1 MRKHC
6 FFTLIELLV
15 VIAIIAILASMLL
28 PALNKARDAA
38 RRSVC
43 QDNLKSMGKAAAM
56 YTMDND
62 DILPSVNIGTTDN
75 NRFGPASWK
84 ARLASYLG
92 ITLGAM
98 DRAEPWQAKFS
109 QGVFHCPI
117 WRREMITLDTQPTW
131 RERLYMGGYGFA
143 WISNSLPNA
152 TYGLGL
158 QYHGE
163 VNFYRKI
170 TQVGKPTET
179 LMIADNNDGHIQSFS
194 LAALVHPPRTAEAPR
209 IPDRH
214 GAAFNVLWVDS
225 HVTLLKSD
233 VYAEGK
239 ASPIAPIG
247 TRMYYLYAG
256 MK

>member
-1 MRKHC
+1 MPKRE
-6 FFTLIELLV
+6 FTLIELLV

-98 DRAEPWQAKFS
+98 NRAEPWQAKFS

-117 WRREMITLDTQPTW
+117 WRREMITLDTQPNW
-131 RERLYMGGYGFA
+131 LERIYVGGYGF
-143 WISNSLPNA
+143 SYMGN
-152 TYGLGL
+152 TYGIGIQHEASGL
-158 QYHGE
+158 
-163 VNFYRKI
+163 VVYRKI

-179 LMIADNNDGHIQSFS
+179 LVIGDSNDGHIQS
-194 LAALVHPPRTAEAPR
+194 LPYAALLYPPRSAEAPR
-209 IPDRH
+209 APDRH
-214 GAAFNVLWVDS
+214 GGAFNVLWVDS
-225 HVTLLKSD
+225 HVSLLKTED
-233 VYAEGK
+233 YIEGK
-239 ASPIAPIG
+239 PILNSSLQAKL
-247 TRMYYLYAG
+247 YYLYAG
-256 MK
+256 VK